1 MHAISFLK
9 AWFTVQQSVRIFCTF
24 FELYFTLSHSC
35 EAVNVIAQFR
45 YLMGLSSLFLTLT
58 FLVDMIFVSQM
69 SGAKVKLHNSEQG
82 AKDRV
87 LELSGTQEQ
96 THAAQSLVQAYM
108 QSMGGGG
115 LLSSSGFAA

>member
-1 MHAISFLK
+1 MQWLSLAMLSL
-9 AWFTVQQSVRIFCTF
+9 QS
-24 FELYFTLSHSC
+24 HKW
-35 EAVNVIAQFR
+35 
-45 YLMGLSSLFLTLT
+45 LFVVTYAALWGQ
-58 FLVDMIFVSQM
+58 I

-108 QSMGGGG
+108 QSSLGGGI
-115 LLSSSGFAA
+115 LSSSGFAA